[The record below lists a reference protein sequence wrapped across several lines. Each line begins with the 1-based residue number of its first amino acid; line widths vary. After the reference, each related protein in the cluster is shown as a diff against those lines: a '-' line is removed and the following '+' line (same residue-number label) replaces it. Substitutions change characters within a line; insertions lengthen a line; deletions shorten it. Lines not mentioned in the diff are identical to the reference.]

1 MGFLYSLPD
10 VNVTSFAGQRL
21 TCACGRQPT
30 PTIRASATL
39 NRPLLCLPLQPR
51 MVAPGIKI
59 GRPKTN
65 IKKDT
70 RKLNESAQQA
80 EPETGGDAAKAR
92 PKRKTQADEIP
103 MYKVILLGD
112 EEYEE
117 GHVVTQL
124 QKVIPK
130 MRKEEAQEK
139 YYEAQNTGSS
149 IVCVV
154 AQEHAEFYAQQ
165 LKRQDIFVT
174 VEKDE

>member
-1 MGFLYSLPD
+1 M
-10 VNVTSFAGQRL
+10 FA
-21 TCACGRQPT
+21 T
-30 PTIRASATL
+30 
-39 NRPLLCLPLQPR
+39 R
-51 MVAPGIKI
+51 MLAPGIKI
-59 GRPKTN
+59 GRPKTD

-70 RKLNESAQQA
+70 KKINEQKQQA
-80 EPETGGDAAKAR
+80 EPETGKGAAKAR
-92 PKRKTQADEIP
+92 PNRKTQADEIP

-117 GHVVTQL
+117 GHVTTQL

-130 MRKEEAQEK
+130 MGKEEAVEK
-139 YYEAQNTGSS
+139 FFEAQQTGSS

-165 LKRQDIFVT
+165 LKRQDIFVA